1 MFRVL
6 LVDDDPEES
15 VLVERTLRHLTRDNF
30 ELVYAAW
37 CIDAIETL
45 AVRSFDL
52 ICLDNHMRRNINAQI
67 NVPRLKQLAENSR
80 LVILTSDTN
89 PLYLSDPSILG
100 VDDIADKANVA
111 EFLKQEIRHWRRN
124 RLKSKLK
131 RSGDMA
137 PSAA

>member
-15 VLVERTLRHLTRDNF
+15 ILVERTLRYLTRDNF

-52 ICLDNHMRRNINAQI
+52 ICLDNQMRRNINAQI

-89 PLYLSDPSILG
+89 QLYLSDPSILG
-100 VDDIADKANVA
+100 VDDIVDKSDVA
-111 EFLKQEIRHWRRN
+111 EFLKREIRNWRRN
-124 RLKSKLK
+124 RLKSKLNK
-131 RSGDMA
+131 TNDMA
-137 PSAA
+137 PNAA